1 MKEEETREEVLS
13 TALQQPH
20 RRGNDDPR
28 LESPLGRLCVLLGL
42 SSDLYGA
49 GVRYREIVLEAR
61 QAMGLPNPGWSAGKS
76 GFTDGMDDKQV
87 AERREK
93 ADKSQDESD
102 AVLRRIARG
111 LPSLMKNLCVFEIDA
126 IRSDH
131 RHLVDGLIE
140 LQALYS
146 AGRKKRC

>member
-1 MKEEETREEVLS
+1 MKEETREEVLA
-13 TALQQPH
+13 TALGSPY
-20 RRGNDDPR
+20 RRGSDDPR

-102 AVLRRIARG
+102 AVLMRIARG